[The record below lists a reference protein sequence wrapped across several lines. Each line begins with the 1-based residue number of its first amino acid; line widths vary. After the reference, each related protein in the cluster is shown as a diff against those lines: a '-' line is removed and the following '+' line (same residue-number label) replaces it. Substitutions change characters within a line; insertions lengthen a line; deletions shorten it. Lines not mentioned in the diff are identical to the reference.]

1 MLRSS
6 LKVVLFVFLSVS
18 AVSATWQIPDV
29 LIYEGKEYSIYDEI
43 LEPYFK
49 KYPERNPKDED
60 SMCSGNWRGYKAI
73 YEISNGELKLKDIF
87 KNACSGSVKSE
98 LLKVVPD
105 GKPLKIDWYSGVL
118 TSMDGEN
125 RGDSYSLEFINTFEE
140 YSFFEIEMGQFKVAK
155 HFDNK
160 GFHAFRKEQF
170 EKYKRTSEFREQIKR
185 MTADGRKTVKDA
197 EEDIELWLLFSLK
210 KIL

>member
-1 MLRSS
+1 MLGSS
-6 LKVVLFVFLSVS
+6 LKIVLFLLISVS
-18 AVSATWQIPDV
+18 VVSATWQITD
-29 LIYEGKEYSIYDEI
+29 LLRYEGKEYSIYDGL

-60 SMCSGNWRGYKAI
+60 YMCSANWRGYKAI
-73 YEISNGELKLKDIF
+73 FEISDGELILKDIY
-87 KNACSGSVKSE
+87 KNACDRLTKSE

-125 RGDSYSLEFINTFEE
+125 HGDPYGLDFFNTFEE
-140 YSFFEIEMGQFKVAK
+140 YSFFEIEKGRFEVAK

-160 GFHAFRKEQF
+160 GFHAFKEEQF
-170 EKYKRTSEFREQIKR
+170 KKYKKTSEFTEQIKR
-185 MTADGRKTVKDA
+185 MTADGRQTLEDA
-197 EEDIELWLLFSLK
+197 EKEIEFWLPFSLK